1 MESSNKLLTLMEA
14 AELSACSTRTL
25 RRAID
30 SGQLAAVRLG
40 QSAKS
45 DRIRREDLEA
55 WWNQC
60 RLRPVAAPRKS
71 IRDIPPPPLDTA
83 EARLEK
89 RLGIGANGKTA
100 PRRR

>member
-1 MESSNKLLTLMEA
+1 MQYPGKLMTVAEA
-14 AELSACSTRTL
+14 AEQSACSAKTI

-30 SGQLAAVRLG
+30 GGQLAAVRLG

-45 DRIRREDLEA
+45 DRIHREDLEA

-60 RLRPVAAPRKS
+60 RLRPVAAPRIS